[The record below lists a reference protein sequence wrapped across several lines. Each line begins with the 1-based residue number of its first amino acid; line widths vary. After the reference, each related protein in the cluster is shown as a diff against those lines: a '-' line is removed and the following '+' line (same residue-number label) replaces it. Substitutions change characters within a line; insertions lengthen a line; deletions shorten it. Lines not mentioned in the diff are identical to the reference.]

1 MANAV
6 SLYPNADGD
15 SLQWSNGGATL
26 PGVFQRVRS
35 RDYSWRTTS
44 ILNNNDLF
52 QIDDM
57 PASAGAIVQVDISFY
72 ARRETASNANV
83 ALYYKL
89 GANAVATADQVVNTY
104 DWVLYTVTAI
114 PRPGGGTW
122 IVADLNVTQIGYYM
136 NTAGAQAS
144 VDQVYLTVTYLLAP
158 SPATGY
164 IPREAPSQKLNQYRR
179 PLEKIKSAVPLPF
192 LDRELLDG
200 LGWSHRK
207 GPAVASIGPG
217 WKVGK
222 TYRRPSRISSIGLDF
237 NGLTPGSGVSP
248 VVLEALDRKLIDC
261 TLWDVMVTTR
271 SSAAEAQGVPRMLSG
286 AMRRIVRPSGDYVED
301 PSDGTIRQIL
311 TDGESIADG
320 GTVIESLDTD
330 IVLRDAFQSG
340 LTGWT
345 TVVGTITTDTS
356 LIWWDLALSATGSIK
371 LVSGA
376 VNRAEMTHVTTSAI
390 VFAGAPSR
398 FGRVSI
404 SYLNDNVAGSR
415 CVWQLQR
422 SSDNKWFRDSDG
434 TWQVAATDNF
444 MASSQAR
451 TRGISANY
459 FVPVSSIETF
469 TIHVFAELNATMH
482 VFDVQIGGRR
492 WVTNR
497 FRNDGSQNLRARAA
511 LFAENFAVIRQDLV
525 PSAHGTLGIEFIP
538 DWTTAEMNGSGVVP
552 YLVYAVDLPNYLDA
566 NIIGR
571 LELYYDA
578 PNSNFVFRMYY
589 NGTSYA
595 ATSQTITLARGTVYR
610 IVPRWTGADGELGLA
625 PRTLSCFAAVSGSTL
640 TKGTDA
646 VRTGDQV
653 PVPYGWL
660 MYGHTEASMDP
671 ANLTGIKLHLRADAG
686 VYKDAGVTL
695 AVDGDTVQQWND
707 QSGLGN
713 NFTQA
718 TAGNRPTFK
727 TAIVNGLPVVRFAA
741 AATSFLSSAGNLST
755 MLGAN
760 GVGHIFIVYR
770 VSGPLVNGAPLI
782 LDTLT
787 KAGIVCV
794 TVAAGGTVDGQYAF
808 NVVAGVGANQQQA
821 AQPGSWWVGEWIH
834 RGATSLLSSL
844 LGANS
849 AGVASG
855 TTDASGP
862 ARIGQRPDTGVVY
875 FTGDIAEVMIFNA
888 ELTVSNFAGSLN
900 HIQEYFQR
908 KYGQPFSSNPLP
920 VSRGGAASSTAC
932 NGRIRRLRI
941 TQHVLADDELT
952 RLF

>member
-1 MANAV
+1 MANLV
-6 SLYPNADGD
+6 TLYPNADGD
-15 SLQWSNGGATL
+15 ALQWSNGGATL

-35 RDYSWRTTS
+35 RDTSWRTTS
-44 ILNNNDLF
+44 TLNKNDLF

-57 PASAGAIVQVDISFY
+57 PAVAGAIVQVDISFY

-83 ALYYKL
+83 ALWYKL
-89 GANAVATADQVVNTY
+89 GANTVATADQVVNTY

-114 PRPGGGTW
+114 SRPGGGTW
-122 IVADLNVTQIGYYM
+122 TVADLNALQIGYYM
-136 NTAGAQAS
+136 NTAAVQVS
-144 VDQVYLTVTYLLAP
+144 VDQVYLTVSYLLAP

-164 IPREAPSQKLNQYRR
+164 IPREAPSQKLNEYRR
-179 PLEKIKSAVPLPF
+179 PREKFKSAVPLSF

-200 LGWSHRK
+200 LAWSHRR

-217 WKVGK
+217 WKRGK
-222 TYRRPSRISSIGLDF
+222 TSRRPSRISSIALDF
-237 NGLTPGSGVSP
+237 NAFTPKSGASP
-248 VVLEALDRKLIDC
+248 VVLEALDRKYIDA

-286 AMRRIVRPSGDYVED
+286 AMRRVVRPSGDYVED
-301 PSDGTIRQIL
+301 PSDQTIRQIL

-320 GTVIESLDTD
+320 GTVMESIDADL
-330 IVLRDAFQSG
+330 VLRDSFQSG

-356 LIWWDLALSATGSIK
+356 LTWWDLALSATGSIK
-371 LVSGA
+371 LVAGA
-376 VNRAEMTHVTTSAI
+376 VNRAEMTHVTTSANTW
-390 VFAGAPSR
+390 AGAPSR

-404 SYLNDNVAGSR
+404 SYFNDNVAGSR
-415 CVWQLQR
+415 LVWQLQR
-422 SSDNKWFRDSDG
+422 SSDSKWFRDSDG

-444 MASSQAR
+444 MASSTVR
-451 TRGISANY
+451 VRGISANY
-459 FVPVSSIETF
+459 FVPVGAETF

-482 VFDVQIGGRR
+482 VFDVQIGTRR

-497 FRNDGSQNLRARAA
+497 FRNDGSQNNRARAA
-511 LFAENFAVIRQDLV
+511 LFAENFAVIRQDLA
-525 PSAHGTLGIEFIP
+525 PSARGTLGIEFIP

-610 IVPRWTGADGELGLA
+610 IVARWTGADGELGLA
-625 PRTLSCFAAVSGSTL
+625 ARTLSCFAAVSGSTL
-640 TKGTDA
+640 IKGTDV
-646 VRTGDQV
+646 VRGGDQA
-653 PVPYGWL
+653 PVSYGWL
-660 MYGHTEASMDP
+660 MYGHTEQTMDP
-671 ANLTGIKLHLRADAG
+671 TSFSPSLWLRADAG

-695 AVDGDTVQQWND
+695 AIDGDTVQQWND
-707 QSGLGN
+707 QSGN
-713 NFTQA
+713 VRNFTQA
-718 TAGNRPTFK
+718 VAGNRPTFK

-755 MLGAN
+755 MLGVN

-782 LDTLT
+782 LDTSI
-787 KAGIVCV
+787 KAGLVCC
-794 TVAAGGTVDGQYAF
+794 TVAAGNAVDGQFAF
-808 NVVAGVGANQQQA
+808 NVVVGVAATQQQA

-855 TTDASGP
+855 TTDATGP
-862 ARIGQRPDTGVVY
+862 ARIGQRPDGGVTY

-908 KYGQPFSSNPLP
+908 KYAQPFSSNPLP
-920 VSRGGAASSTAC
+920 VSRGGGASSTAC